1 MSYTDEQLLEKLKK
15 LEEIEDSM
23 GWDQLPSLAFL
34 SWDGKEVIVESIG
47 VIDAPSYNNIFDA
60 FYQVAVS
67 PPLAEH
73 SPIAVAFMSEG
84 WTPDIPKGMSKA
96 DIKAF
101 MASYPYKRIADD
113 PNRKEVRSVIAIST
127 NGKRYDVSRER
138 GQQPYASFDVQAK
151 ADQASAILGVTEIG
165 RGPLEALLNAW
176 AQGDS

>member
-1 MSYTDEQLLEKLKK
+1 MSHTDEQLLSKLKE
-15 LEEIEDSM
+15 LEELEETM

-34 SWDGKEVIVESIG
+34 SWDGKDIVVECLG
-47 VIDAPSYNNIFDA
+47 VIDAPSYSNIFDA

-84 WTPDIPKGMSKA
+84 WAPDIPKGLGKA

-101 MASYPYKRIADD
+101 MASYPYKRFSDD

-127 NGKRYDVSRER
+127 DGKRYDISRER
-138 GQQPYASFDVQAK
+138 GQQPQGSFRVQAES
-151 ADQASAILGVTEIG
+151 DQSSAVLGVVEMG